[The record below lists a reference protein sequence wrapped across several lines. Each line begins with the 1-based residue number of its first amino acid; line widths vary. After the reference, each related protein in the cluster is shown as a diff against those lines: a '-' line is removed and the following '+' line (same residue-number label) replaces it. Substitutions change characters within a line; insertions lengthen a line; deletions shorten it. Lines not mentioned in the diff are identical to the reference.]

1 MTDETTKRLQ
11 DAINKVI
18 KSQVL
23 EANPP
28 ETKETLM
35 RLIKE
40 GFSEQQTLQLIGHVV
55 AAEVFGVMQKG
66 QPYDEK
72 RYIQKLKQLPALP
85 WKEKHQD

>member
-1 MTDETTKRLQ
+1 MRDETTKRLQ
-11 DAINKVI
+11 DAINEVI

-28 ETKETLM
+28 ETKETLL
-35 RLIKE
+35 RLLKE
-40 GFSEQQTLQLIGHVV
+40 GFSEQQALQLIGHVV

-66 QPYDEK
+66 QPYVEE

-85 WKEKHQD
+85 WKERKSH

>member
-11 DAINKVI
+11 GAINEVI

-23 EANPP
+23 EENPP
-28 ETKETLM
+28 ETRETLL
-35 RLIKE
+35 RLLKE